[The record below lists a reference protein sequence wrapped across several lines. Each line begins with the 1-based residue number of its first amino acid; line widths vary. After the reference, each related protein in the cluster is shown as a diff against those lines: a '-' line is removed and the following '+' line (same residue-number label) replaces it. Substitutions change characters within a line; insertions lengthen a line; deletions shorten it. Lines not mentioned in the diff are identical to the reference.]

1 MATRAALLEPTYVS
15 SKVVDAKNVKAS
27 AVFAPQVW
35 LSNASGSPQPTD
47 VVLDGATWTNAVNRI
62 KQLEI
67 QNARVTNMEIKLTS
81 LIQSVRTIL
90 IYLNELKV
98 AVELLDATGATV
110 DPPPVPT

>member
-1 MATRAALLEPTYVS
+1 MASLTKPTFLS
-15 SKVVDAKNVKAS
+15 ASLVDSRNVKANS
-27 AVFAPQVW
+27 VFAPQLW
-35 LSNASGSPQPTD
+35 LSDSAGPPLTTD
-47 VVLDGATWTNAVNRI
+47 SVIDGASWTSAINRL

-98 AVELLDATGATV
+98 AVELLDAAGATV
-110 DPPPVPT
+110 EPPPVPA